1 MTLSRKE
8 FFRQGFFSLGEILLK
23 VGGAVRAAQDSFNS
37 APADSG
43 LEPEPVPDAA
53 TVASVDNQLCLARNC
68 GCFSCADRC
77 EPQAILVVMGEGI
90 RIDQT
95 LCSGCGMCEY
105 VCPVTPKAL
114 RMIPRVQDQI
124 SG

>member
-8 FFRQGFFSLGEILLK
+8 FFRQGFFSLGETLLK
-23 VGGAVRAAQDSFNS
+23 VGEAVREAQHLTDS
-37 APADSG
+37 AQPDA
-43 LEPEPVPDAA
+43 EQAQEPVPDA
-53 TVASVDNQLCLARNC
+53 TTMASVDNQLCLARNC
-68 GCFSCADRC
+68 GCFACVERC
-77 EPQAILVVMGEGI
+77 DTQAILVVMGEGI

-114 RMIPRVQDQI
+114 RMIPVKQDQI
-124 SG
+124 SD